1 MGTKKKPAPRR
12 KGPATGNGKPAV
24 KVQAPRPRTKRP
36 VIALTVLFILFVV
49 FVLALVARSAV

>member
-36 VIALTVLFILFVV
+36 IALTVLFILFVV